1 MCVRE
6 LEQKLTH
13 ACGFIGVRPSND
25 CKTELIVTSPW
36 SLLKPETL
44 QPLPW
49 KQEGL
54 RSVSL
59 TMPKKMQTSYHADLV
74 PAKGNVVTDRSVG
87 NTVDGEPSAS
97 IDKNGTS
104 FQEPRSV
111 NLGGP
116 QGRLIPEMSPAE
128 DEPAANFA
136 LCVSSLNAAQVLDQV
151 ELISALLNGC

>member
-25 CKTELIVTSPW
+25 CKSELIDTPSW
-36 SLLKPETL
+36 SLLKPEAL

-49 KQEGL
+49 KWEGPQ
-54 RSVSL
+54 SVSL
-59 TMPKKMQTSYHADLV
+59 TMQKKMQTSYHADLV

-87 NTVDGEPSAS
+87 NTVDGETLAS

-116 QGRLIPEMSPAE
+116 Q
-128 DEPAANFA
+128 
-136 LCVSSLNAAQVLDQV
+136 
-151 ELISALLNGC
+151 